1 MDYEDTPQEKEE
13 RGSDKEFFHNAHA
26 GEGLEEKDNNFEID
40 AQLAPTDRI
49 RRIGVDP
56 GFGGFKVSELK
67 ADGIHVE
74 ITPAVVGVGKKEMGS
89 LGLLTGESRLSTDK
103 PLRVSYEGIEYL
115 VGQNIH
121 LYAQPVQ
128 RLDFLRLLE
137 GPELRSLIYAALW
150 PILGGGPQQAVL
162 VIGLPIQVL
171 LNQAQAED
179 NLQKL
184 QSWLRAKHIFQV
196 NDQPAEVTIVQ
207 IRVIPQV
214 MGTYYDRLAEKSS
227 SLESVGN
234 NVRFGIADIGFNTL
248 DLISVEDG
256 TVIDRFTGGN
266 TLGMRRAAETVANA
280 VREEVDVELSLQQA
294 DDLIVQTCKGQRP
307 VIYHPEGETDVTH
320 IVHQALDNAAA
331 FVCSFVERAWG
342 NGRQFRHIL
351 VTGGGAHALQEYLL
365 KLYPYATVVRDPITA
380 NARGL
385 AHWAAQPKAFQE

>member
-1 MDYEDTPQEKEE
+1 MEYEDTPQREE
-13 RGSDKEFFHNAHA
+13 RDVLPHR
-26 GEGLEEKDNNFEID
+26 L
-40 AQLAPTDRI
+40 

-67 ADGIHVE
+67 ADGIRVE

-89 LGLLTGESRLSTDK
+89 LGLPALGSRPSTDK
-103 PLRVSYEGIEYL
+103 PLRVSYEGVEYL

-128 RLDFLRLLE
+128 RLDFLRLSE

-150 PILGGGPQQAVL
+150 PILGGGSQQVAL
-162 VIGLPIQVL
+162 VIGLPIQIL
-171 LNQAQAED
+171 WDQGRAED
-179 NLQKL
+179 VFQKL
-184 QSWLRAKHIFQV
+184 QSWLVAKHIFQV
-196 NDQPAEVTIVQ
+196 NDQFAEMTIVQ

-214 MGTYYDRLAEKSS
+214 MGTYYDCLAEKSG
-227 SLESVGN
+227 SLKLAGN

-248 DLISVEDG
+248 DLIGVEDG

-266 TLGMRRAAETVANA
+266 TLGMRRAAEIVANA

-331 FVCSFVERAWG
+331 SVCSFVEQAWG

-351 VTGGGAHALQEYLL
+351 ITGGGAHALQGYLL
-365 KLYPYATVVRDPITA
+365 KLYPYATVTRGPITA

-385 AHWAAQPKAFQE
+385 AHWVAQP